1 MNYKYDERCTLNVE
15 FIMYINNY
23 IYTIMFNQRLRRVSI
38 RIVLD
43 RVTEASQKI
52 MQKLQYIY
60 TRKES
65 WTIMLVKF
73 SISS

>member
-1 MNYKYDERCTLNVE
+1 
-15 FIMYINNY
+15 
-23 IYTIMFNQRLRRVSI
+23 MFNQRLRRVSI
-38 RIVLD
+38 GIVLD